1 MFFSWWTDKKLAHL
15 YNEQLPNNKKET
27 ITDTHNIDKT
37 QVYCWIKKAKLQGY
51 ILYDYN
57 YMTFL

>member
-15 YNEQLPNNKKET
+15 YNELPNNKKET